1 MIEEQGFRESE
12 KKLIELAKRTQKILA
27 KVIKD
32 RDPREVIKDIDPREV
47 IKDMDLRG
55 VIKDEDQNKEI
66 NGEFLSK
73 IIIEKDFLKKI
84 LKFYPK
90 PDTEDDNLTELI
102 EELVAAIKE
111 KEPAV
116 VVKEEKLAQIIIN
129 LAQAIQDRIT
139 PDIPGLNPKNEGAMI
154 GRLGPLIFAYLIALE
169 KSRDRK
175 KAS

>member
-1 MIEEQGFRESE
+1 MIEEYGFSVSE
-12 KKLIELAKRTQKILA
+12 KKLIELAKKTQKILA

-47 IKDMDLRG
+47 IKEMDLGG
-55 VIKDEDQNKEI
+55 VIKDKDQKKEI
-66 NGEFLSK
+66 NGEFLAN

-90 PDTEDDNLTELI
+90 TDAENDDLTELI

-111 KEPAV
+111 KEQSAV
-116 VVKEEKLAQIIIN
+116 IKEEKLAQIIKKFA
-129 LAQAIQDRIT
+129 LLIQDKIT
-139 PDIPGLNPKNEGAMI
+139 PDIPGLNPKNEAAMI

-169 KSRDRK
+169 KSRSRK
-175 KAS
+175 NE